1 MKKTILLIA
10 VVLAAGVVSGQKT
23 FTFGPKVGINIA
35 DLYASSAENTRD
47 PVSYTHLTL
56 PTT

>member
-47 PVSYTHLTL
+47 LN
-56 PTT
+56 

>member
-35 DLYASSAENTRD
+35 DC
-47 PVSYTHLTL
+47 TL
-56 PTT
+56 VPPRIPAT